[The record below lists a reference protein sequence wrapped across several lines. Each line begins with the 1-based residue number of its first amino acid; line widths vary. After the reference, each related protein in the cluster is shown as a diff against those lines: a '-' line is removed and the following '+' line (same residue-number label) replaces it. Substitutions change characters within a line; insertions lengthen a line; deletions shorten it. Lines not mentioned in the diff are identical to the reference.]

1 MSSLVDKARANSAK
15 RAQIGVLEGSGK
27 AFLVVDNK
35 FIDVT
40 DILLEDAFDPRLTS
54 SGFRPKSTESPQ
66 EHQQA
71 FENKVHRLCAS
82 ELVKKTHATARLIS
96 EVIQDAGLDF
106 TLQTKVGTELGTALG
121 TALGKALGTTLGTA
135 RGTTLKAA
143 FEAAYAAAL
152 ESATAVANNDVNSQ
166 ATSSE
171 RAKL

>member
-121 TALGKALGTTLGTA
+121 TALGKALGTT
-135 RGTTLKAA
+135 RGTTLKAE

-152 ESATAVANNDVNSQ
+152 EAATVVANNDVNSQ

>member
-27 AFLVVDNK
+27 AFLVVNNK

-54 SGFRPKSTESPQ
+54 SGLRPKSTESPQ

-106 TLQTKVGTELGTALG
+106 TLQTKVGTALG
-121 TALGKALGTTLGTA
+121 TALGKALGTT
-135 RGTTLKAA
+135 RGTTLKAE

-152 ESATAVANNDVNSQ
+152 EAATVVANNDVNSQ

>member
-27 AFLVVDNK
+27 AFLVVNNK

-106 TLQTKVGTELGTALG
+106 TLQTKVGTALG
-121 TALGKALGTTLGTA
+121 TALGKALGTT
-135 RGTTLKAA
+135 RGTTLKAE

-152 ESATAVANNDVNSQ
+152 EAATVVANNDVNSQ